1 VSDCISANDDPQK
14 NLYLCIFSGWA
25 LMKVVVVVST
35 VAVVN
40 SSVGSIFDILEVV
53 IMLVKQYI
61 AMDKYDLDFIAMV
74 VSNATQLKSIL
85 AQLMQQH
92 N

>member
-1 VSDCISANDDPQK
+1 
-14 NLYLCIFSGWA
+14 
-25 LMKVVVVVST
+25 MKVVVVVST